1 MQNTRHLSL
10 ASPSFLTLS
19 DDYFMLALCVR
30 KDRLANPARWCAE
43 MRAYAV
49 SAKKGP
55 KTAWEA
61 DELLKTAQRLNDEA
75 FNVTNNLDS
84 YEKRF

>member
-1 MQNTRHLSL
+1 MQNTRHLNP

-19 DDYFMLALCVR
+19 DDDFMLALCVR
-30 KDRLANPARWCAE
+30 KDRLADPARWCAE

-55 KTAWEA
+55 KTTWEA

-75 FNVTNNLDS
+75 YNGTNKQDS
-84 YEKRF
+84 NEKRF